1 MRGICLGRSY
11 RLVFRLGYLFSVLAI
26 QDRTAGRKRR
36 KSCAKDAKKSE
47 ENTERVS
54 MNTPQ
59 DLADCT
65 ATELI
70 ELFKTGAASPVEAH
84 AAVMRRIELHNP
96 ILKAFSHIAGIE
108 SEQSAIK
115 SEASWNEYRKNGAT
129 VRALEGVPTSIK
141 DIILTQGM
149 PTLRGSNTI
158 DAHQPWEVDAPATA
172 RLKEAGALILGKTTT
187 PEFGCKGE
195 TNSPRT
201 GITRN
206 PWNTAKTPGGS
217 SGGTAAA
224 VAAGMGPLS
233 VGTDGAGSV
242 RIPAAFCG
250 NFGMKPSFGRVPAYP
265 LSPFGS
271 VAHLGPHTMSVQDAA
286 LMMNVITQPD
296 ARDWTSLPDDKVDY
310 FKDLESGIK
319 GLRIAFS
326 PTLGYVKH
334 VHPDVAAAVKQAA
347 IDLEALGAIVVSTD
361 PGFDDPLEIT
371 TGLWFLGAWTVWN
384 SLTPAQQAVTDPDF
398 RAEAEL
404 GAKLTALDI
413 QKLNS
418 RRGALGS
425 QMRQWMKSASNPS
438 GYDLLITP
446 AVSIPAFDAKPAGH
460 SPMNPEAMLGWTPFS
475 YPFNLTQQPAC
486 SIPCGLTCDGLPIG
500 LQIVGP
506 MFADG
511 LVLRAARAYEKIH
524 PILRPSLQNLAR
536 S

>member
-1 MRGICLGRSY
+1 MS
-11 RLVFRLGYLFSVLAI
+11 
-26 QDRTAGRKRR
+26 T
-36 KSCAKDAKKSE
+36 
-47 ENTERVS
+47 
-54 MNTPQ
+54 

-65 ATELI
+65 ATELLA
-70 ELFKTGAASPVEAH
+70 LFKSGAASPIEAR
-84 AAVMRRIELHNP
+84 ADVMRRIEAHNP
-96 ILKAFSHIAGIE
+96 ILKAFCHIAVIE

-115 SEASWNEYRKNGAT
+115 SEVAWVAYRKNGAS

-149 PTLRGSNTI
+149 PTLRGSRTI
-158 DAHQPWEVDAPATA
+158 DANQPWEVDAPATA
-172 RLKEAGALILGKTTT
+172 RLKEAGAVILGKTTT

-195 TNSPRT
+195 TNSPLT

-265 LSPFGS
+265 LSPFGT
-271 VAHLGPHTMSVQDAA
+271 VAHLGPHTMNVRDAA

-296 ARDWTSLPDDKVDY
+296 ARDWTSLQHDGVDY
-310 FKDLESGIK
+310 LKDLELGIK
-319 GLRIAFS
+319 GLRVAYS
-326 PTLGYVKH
+326 PALGYVKN
-334 VHPDVAAAVKQAA
+334 VHPEVAAAVKQAA
-347 IDLEALGAIVVSTD
+347 IDLESLGAEVVLAD
-361 PGFDDPLEIT
+361 PGFEDPLEIT

-384 SLTPAQQAVTDPDF
+384 TLTPEQQALADPDF
-398 RAEAEL
+398 RAEAQL
-404 GAKLTALDI
+404 GATLSALDI
-413 QKLNS
+413 QKLNI

-425 QMRQWMKSASNPS
+425 HMRQWMKSAGNPQ

-446 AVSIPAFDAKPAGH
+446 AVSIPAFDAKEAGH

-486 SIPCGLTCDGLPIG
+486 SIPCGLTTDGLPIG

-506 MFADG
+506 MFADAW
-511 LVLRAARAYEKIH
+511 VLRAARAYESVR
-524 PILRPSLQNLAR
+524 PILRPRQLK
-536 S
+536 